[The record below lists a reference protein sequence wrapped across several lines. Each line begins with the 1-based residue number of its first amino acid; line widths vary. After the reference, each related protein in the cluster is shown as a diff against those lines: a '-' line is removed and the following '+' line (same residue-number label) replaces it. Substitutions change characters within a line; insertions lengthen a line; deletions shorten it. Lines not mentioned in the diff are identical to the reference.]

1 MYAYLIW
8 KCTVLKHTWLFSNVS
23 NDQSFPIF
31 FLIAIRYCV
40 ELTIILIFTIDTTS
54 PTVLL
59 VWTIPFTFQKRSW
72 GIGIVLMAEQK
83 LLQYI
88 SFATTTTFSFFWA
101 NKIRRVS
108 YNDTL
113 LSGPTIKIHEHNMF
127 LIRNSSLTHQVL
139 LLVQT
144 RVEFITTGDYFESR
158 GASHVS
164 ISVATVVII
173 ILYPYTVTIF
183 WTCIFS
189 EMQRI
194 VHNTIERA
202 SRYWRTAEF
211 FNNFVVICKFK
222 VYKKYAISNISLHT
236 TNTAVL

>member
-1 MYAYLIW
+1 MMHYQ
-8 KCTVLKHTWLFSNVS
+8 K
-23 NDQSFPIF
+23 
-31 FLIAIRYCV
+31 
-40 ELTIILIFTIDTTS
+40 ILS
-54 PTVLL
+54 P
-59 VWTIPFTFQKRSW
+59 R
-72 GIGIVLMAEQK
+72 
-83 LLQYI
+83 
-88 SFATTTTFSFFWA
+88 
-101 NKIRRVS
+101 
-108 YNDTL
+108 
-113 LSGPTIKIHEHNMF
+113 EHNMF
-127 LIRNSSLTHQVL
+127 SILNSSLTHQVL

-222 VYKKYAISNISLHT
+222 VYKNMPFLQYLLQAECCLHLVKPNKVSKKLT
-236 TNTAVL
+236 L

>member
-1 MYAYLIW
+1 MYVYLIW

-113 LSGPTIKIHEHNMF
+113 LSGPTIYYTNIICFWFVIH
-127 LIRNSSLTHQVL
+127 LLPIRSCFWYKHVLNSL
-139 LLVQT
+139 LLG
-144 RVEFITTGDYFESR
+144 ITSNPEEQVMYLFP
-158 GASHVS
+158 
-164 ISVATVVII
+164 
-173 ILYPYTVTIF
+173 L
-183 WTCIFS
+183 
-189 EMQRI
+189 QRLL
-194 VHNTIERA
+194 
-202 SRYWRTAEF
+202 S
-211 FNNFVVICKFK
+211 
-222 VYKKYAISNISLHT
+222 
-236 TNTAVL
+236 